1 MKILYLSEFNEG
13 GGAKSGMNLAVAAS
27 EYAEVSL
34 LGIGFDHSQYPAIQF
49 IETGAKRSLSLG
61 YIFCVY
67 RAMKRIQPEI
77 IHANG
82 MYTGLLALVL
92 RPFSFGDCKII
103 MTLRHTSTKM
113 RFGVFARLVIY
124 VLNKVDV
131 VHYLT
136 NYQKNLY
143 EGFGL
148 KPHRFLIIPNIIYA
162 RQIEK
167 SDAEGLRKKLLTET
181 SSAKLIVFVG
191 RIVESKQVNL
201 FIHVIN
207 QLNLQDQLVSGVIV
221 GSGNEL
227 YLKKLKNLALQIGIS
242 EKIIF
247 SGFTS
252 NPELYIKAADFCLF
266 PTQWDEALPR
276 FIIESFSQ
284 SRTLVVSNH
293 ASIRGVVTDASDVL
307 IAPFHTKEAYVEK
320 CMNLLNN
327 QSLLMQLEAGA
338 VHTYETQYQ
347 SEKVIK
353 QYKNLY
359 HLLCNPNQEK

>member
-1 MKILYLSEFNEG
+1 MKILYLSEYNEG

-27 EYAEVSL
+27 EYADVSL
-34 LGIGFDHSQYPAIQF
+34 LGIGFDHSQYPAVQF
-49 IETGAKRSLSLG
+49 IDTGAKQSLTLRYILG
-61 YIFCVY
+61 VY
-67 RAMKRIQPEI
+67 QAMKQIKPDI
-77 IHANG
+77 LHANG
-82 MYTGLLALVL
+82 MFTGLLALVL
-92 RPFSFGDCKII
+92 RPFSFRNCRII

-113 RFGVFARLVIY
+113 RFGVFARLLIHI
-124 VLNKVDV
+124 LNRVDV

-162 RQIEK
+162 RQIDE
-167 SDAEGLRKKLLTET
+167 SDAAALRKKLLSET

-201 FIHVIN
+201 FIHVIK
-207 QLNLQDQLVSGVIV
+207 QLNLQGQNVSGIIV
-221 GSGNEL
+221 GSGSEP
-227 YLKKLKNLALQIGIS
+227 YLDELKNLSLQIGVS
-242 EKIIF
+242 EKIFF
-247 SGFTS
+247 SGFTT
-252 NPELYIKAADFCLF
+252 NPEIYIKAADFCLF

-293 ASIRGVVTDASDVL
+293 PSIQGIVSNAADVL
-307 IAPFHTKEAYVEK
+307 IAPDHTLNAYTEK

-327 QSLLMQLEAGA
+327 PSLLMKLEAGA
-338 VHTYETQYQ
+338 AHTYETQYL
-347 SEKVIK
+347 SGKVIT

-359 HLLCNPNQEK
+359 YSLCNPK

>member
-1 MKILYLSEFNEG
+1 MKIVYLSEYNEG

-27 EYAEVSL
+27 EYADVSL

-49 IETGAKRSLSLG
+49 IDTGAKRSLALRYILG
-61 YIFCVY
+61 VHK
-67 RAMKRIQPEI
+67 AMKRIQPDI
-77 IHANG
+77 LHANG

-92 RPFSFGDCKII
+92 RPFSFRDCKII

-113 RFGVFARLVIY
+113 RFGVCARLLIQI
-124 VLNKVDV
+124 LNKVDV

-136 NYQKNLY
+136 TYQKNLY

-162 RQIEK
+162 RQIDK
-167 SDAEGLRKKLLTET
+167 SDADGLRKKLLSET
-181 SSAKLIVFVG
+181 SSTKLIVFVG

-201 FIHVIN
+201 FIHVIE
-207 QLNLQDQLVSGVIV
+207 QLNLKGQNVSGIIV
-221 GSGNEL
+221 GSGNEA
-227 YLKKLKNLALQIGIS
+227 YIEKLKNLSLQIGVA

-247 SGFTS
+247 SGFTA
-252 NPELYIKAADFCLF
+252 NPEIYIKAADFCLF

-293 ASIRGVVTDASDVL
+293 PSIQGIVSDAADVL
-307 IAPFHTKEAYVEK
+307 IAPDHTLNAYTEK

-327 QSLLMQLEAGA
+327 PSLLMQLEAGA
-338 VHTYETQYQ
+338 VNTYKTQYL
-347 SEKVIK
+347 SGNVIT
-353 QYKNLY
+353 QYKDLY
-359 HLLCNPNQEK
+359 YSLCNPR